1 MSGGVI
7 DKVFQVFAGLEI
19 GNFLSRHFDFFSG
32 LGLRPTRP
40 RRSRVRKLP
49 KPRISIFSP
58 FCKAPMM
65 LSNMVSTIV
74 SDSLRGS
81 SVTFKTSSIRSAL
94 VSVDVLCLVISLCLV
109 AQSRNGL
116 PKLSRPLHLP
126 GARCRVGDYK
136 GLAYRRIAPL
146 PIIKMTHG

>member
-1 MSGGVI
+1 
-7 DKVFQVFAGLEI
+7 
-19 GNFLSRHFDFFSG
+19 FSPV

-116 PKLSRPLHLP
+116 PKRSEEHTSELQSLRHLV
-126 GARCRVGDYK
+126 CRLLLEK
-136 GLAYRRIAPL
+136 KK
-146 PIIKMTHG
+146 IIFCYGVYYIYHR